1 MSLSS
6 LWGPFLV
13 FIKRDYSGHLQ
24 ILRDFSP
31 IKAFYD
37 AVEKELLFNIN
48 WIIEKFLELSGP
60 IWVLIFLKFKIFT
73 KILFNNI
80 LGEVFVGILVKVGP

>member
-1 MSLSS
+1 MR
-6 LWGPFLV
+6 PFWV

-24 ILRDFSP
+24 ILRDFFA
-31 IKAFYD
+31 IKAFYH

-48 WIIEKFLELSGP
+48 GIIKKFHELCGP
-60 IWVLIFLKFKIFT
+60 ILVLIFLKFKIFT